1 MADESKLVAV
11 RFTEKQSPYNAGEVA
26 GFTPEVAQRYVHAK
40 LAEFYDPEK
49 VVPVSGEEMVLSVLS
64 EEKTLSE
71 AEQAA
76 AAAAPEKELQ
86 TSASGPVGHDGEQI
100 DVMNKDDVGRG
111 GASQENAG
119 GPENRQPDPKTQ
131 RPVPVKSDKE
141 KDLKAPP
148 ADKMVRGAVREK

>member
-26 GFTPEVAQRYVHAK
+26 GFSPEVAHRYVHAK
-40 LAEFYDPEK
+40 RAEFYDPEK
-49 VVPVSGEEMVLSVLS
+49 FVLVSGEEVVLNVFSG
-64 EEKTLSE
+64 EKTLSE
-71 AEQAA
+71 EEQAA
-76 AAAAPEKELQ
+76 AAAAAEKELQ
-86 TSASGPVGHDGEQI
+86 TSASRPVGQDGEQI
-100 DVMNKDDVGRG
+100 DVTNKDDAGRG
-111 GASQENAG
+111 GVSQENAG
-119 GPENRQPDPKTQ
+119 GPENQQPDPKTQ